1 MAANPYY
8 TDTRREAL
16 DTPNVGASLV
26 QGYLGYR
33 VPVAT
38 AIMQARIQAMR
49 DANAQKAALQK
60 ELATLDD
67 GTDKLYETA
76 QKLLSSK
83 LSAEG
88 AMAQVLAAGI
98 NQGGA
103 MSVADTNFQT
113 QTQTAGIQAKG
124 AIDLEKQRAE
134 TELTKGGQVRGT
146 GDTRSQ
152 VANAMRNA
160 SNAKATTPEDMQ
172 AIQATLEEELRRVVQ
187 DINDNHPHRGERQAL
202 YDEARATML
211 SNMQRDFPLS
221 PAWVGAIADSI
232 FKVEDDVPERPTPS
246 YGGRLPTPRSDRV
259 PVGLLNIGE
268 GVTGQP
274 GATIQ
279 QLADPMVNAQ
289 SLIQAVGGTTTT
301 PTQPFLDELMAEIA
315 ARKAAMPEKRKA
327 LEDAI
332 ANVDMHGG
340 LGDFYDPL
348 GGPRVKASAPGAKV
362 EQPKAQKP
370 QRAPEKPQR
379 APEDPM
385 LLMQTGRLAFELMPR
400 SEKSLEREAK
410 REEKKAERKKRRANS
425 YSTELGGT

>member
-103 MSVADTNFQT
+103 MSVAETNFET
-113 QTQTAGIQAKG
+113 QTQTAAIQAKG
-124 AIDLEKQRAE
+124 AIDKEKQVGE
-134 TELTKGGQVRGT
+134 TELIKGGQVRGT

-160 SNAKATTPEDMQ
+160 SNAQAATPEDMQ

-187 DINDNHPHRGERQAL
+187 NINDNHPHRGERQAL

-232 FKVEDDVPERPTPS
+232 FKVEDNVPERPTPS
-246 YGGRLPTPRSDRV
+246 YGGRLPPRRSDQV
-259 PVGLLNIGE
+259 PIGLLNIGE

-370 QRAPEKPQR
+370 QRAPE
-379 APEDPM
+379 DPM
-385 LLMQTGRLAFELMPR
+385 LRVQTGRLAFELMPR